1 MANKG
6 FGAEKINLIGG
17 GVPTVSSPNDLNLN
31 ADNVAISTNASLG
44 GNLSVNGSI
53 SAASGIVT
61 SAGFY
66 GPIYIE
72 ESSDENTYYDIPFLN
87 STGAGNNYRQLQIDY
102 GQLMFNASDNTLR
115 LYGGMNATGG
125 FAIGIQSA
133 GSNIVT
139 QGSQYLEGINF
150 AGTGNNITYN
160 SSSRFVT
167 VEIAGGSG
175 AGVGTDTSI
184 NTTGIITAAAF
195 NSPYYNSGVPYIG
208 VGAGAT
214 QIEFQAANVAIT
226 TDMTVGGAINAAGA
240 VFSGIATGTF
250 VGDGSGLTG
259 LVAAGSGVQVKD
271 SGTLVG
277 MAQTIDFGTDLD
289 VSNISAG
296 IVTVTNAINLA
307 GIDTAGVSVFN
318 NIDAAGIVTA
328 ASFDTD
334 GTGSP
339 VISSGVHTTIT
350 LNSPTVAIS
359 TNMTVGGNLTVTGT
373 INGSNLGGTLSPDGI
388 NMMGQKY
395 ITFYKD
401 NSTALSSHNSE
412 MYGTSSGTTIW
423 RELTNGSG
431 DGIRIGTN
439 ELTIENQSLYGYMAK
454 FTAGGPV
461 WLSWGGH
468 TGDGNEHKQKLATS
482 GIGVSVLYDYQT
494 LGHMDVRDINATGV
508 VTATSF
514 SGDGSGLT
522 GVTATGSGIVVRDS
536 GSVVGTAATVDFGTN
551 LSVSAVSAGVVT
563 VTASGSGGG
572 NTAGIDTS
580 GVSHFNHINA
590 VGVITANSFTS
601 SAGGASSIRSPGNLT
616 ISAPHVGFTT
626 AVSIGGTASIGD
638 TLTMFDEELRIFKNS
653 SSGNIVIQEQGGGS
667 LNINANDLQLKD
679 YLGQE
684 NKARFITNGA
694 VELYYDNSLKFET
707 TGFGVTVFGSVM
719 ISSGLDCGDTNI
731 SGDLNV
737 TGDVTATKFAG
748 DGSLLTGIVAAG
760 SGVFVQDGGTNVG
773 TAGTIDFGSNLNL
786 SSISAGVVTVTA
798 STSGLSD
805 IVQDT
810 SPQLGGNLDLNGK
823 DINGSGDINIA
834 GEVGG
839 GGLSIGGNS
848 TLTGNVNIATG
859 KLTVGTAVTIT
870 NAGIASF
877 SGAVSAPSFT
887 GELRGDGS
895 NIVGITTSQI
905 VGYSGGGGGGS
916 TPGINTT
923 GTSYFNN
930 LEVAGNVELED
941 DSELRLG
948 TDNDTT
954 ITHSGTNTIMN
965 VNGNYFFQGNTFYVQ
980 NQAGTKNYIRA
991 YPLTDGR
998 VELYH
1003 DNNKK
1008 WETTGYGSTVFGTGT
1023 ASAGF
1028 TVYPTAGDGSD
1039 RGFSTKYYI
1048 TSSGSSG
1055 YRFAGP
1061 GVLNSTNN
1069 PTLYF
1074 HRGFTYIL
1082 ENATGN
1088 GHPFALRVST
1098 NGSAYNPGGN
1108 FLTGAQNGT
1117 QILTVPFDAP
1127 NSIVYQ
1133 CTLHSSMVGTINFPT

>member
-87 STGAGNNYRQLQIDY
+87 STGSGNNYRQLQIDY

-307 GIDTAGVSVFN
+307 GIDTAGVSIFN
-318 NIDAAGIVTA
+318 HIDAAGIVTA

-616 ISAPHVGFTT
+616 IAAPHVGFTT

-707 TGFGVTVFGSVM
+707 TGFGVTVFGSAM

-834 GEVGG
+834 GEVSA

-930 LEVAGNVELED
+930 LEVTGNVELAD
-941 DSELRLG
+941 NSELRLG

-1082 ENATGN
+1082 ENSTGS

-1108 FLTGAQNGT
+1108 FLTGSQNGT